1 MALKT
6 VVVLGVTNSQ
16 YGWKDLGSKPS
27 GFPLN
32 RINESEKVFKWMR
45 FGGFPGLSACRAMRS
60 VENENT
66 SNRSTKLQ
74 QIVDQTENHV
84 SRGLQ
89 KDLNSLPSGVLFL

>member
-32 RINESEKVFKWMR
+32 RINESEKAFKWMR
-45 FGGFPGLSACRAMRS
+45 FSGFPGLSACRAMRS

-66 SNRSTKLQ
+66 SNRGTKLQ